1 MVTSV
6 KVALYVRVSTQEQ
19 AKEGYSIGEQT
30 DRLTKY
36 AQAHDWVIFNTYVDA
51 GFSGANMERP
61 ALKQML
67 ADVKKGGIDKVIVYK
82 LDRLSRSQKDTLS
95 IIEDQLLKNNC
106 DFESMTEKFD
116 TSTAFGK
123 AMVGILAVFA
133 QLEREQ
139 IKERLTMGLD
149 ARVKEG
155 KWRGGA
161 VVPFGYDYD
170 PQLGYLIINEYNSL
184 IVKEIFEQFASGK
197 NIRRIQADLNEKGF
211 MIHNGKCSTYA
222 IRYVLANK
230 TYIGYLRNKD
240 TWKKGLHEPII
251 DEETFNKCQQRLEAN
266 REKDRQKTPGNY
278 SAGCRIHVTAL
289 GGLLYCKQCG
299 ARFSKVITSHK
310 GNHKYV
316 YECYSR
322 HKKVTS
328 MIKDPNCKNK
338 IWQIKDLDE
347 IIFNEINKLAI
358 DPDYIQSLLPETNNE
373 DKAIKGLNK
382 RINEINGQI
391 SKLMDLYSLGS
402 LTIDEI
408 GNKIEPLKVEQEKL
422 NEELTKIKT
431 PKLSDKEVIKIA
443 KSFKQILKKGELEDI
458 RSVIE
463 ALIDYIEI
471 DNDDIFIH
479 WNFQ

>member
-1 MVTSV
+1 M
-6 KVALYVRVSTQEQ
+6 
-19 AKEGYSIGEQT
+19 
-30 DRLTKY
+30 
-36 AQAHDWVIFNTYVDA
+36 
-51 GFSGANMERP
+51 
-61 ALKQML
+61 
-67 ADVKKGGIDKVIVYK
+67 
-82 LDRLSRSQKDTLS
+82 
-95 IIEDQLLKNNC
+95 
-106 DFESMTEKFD
+106 
-116 TSTAFGK
+116 
-123 AMVGILAVFA
+123 
-133 QLEREQ
+133 
-139 IKERLTMGLD
+139 
-149 ARVKEG
+149 
-155 KWRGGA
+155 GA
-161 VVPFGYDYD
+161 VIPFGYDYD
-170 PQLGYLIINEYNSL
+170 PQLGYLTINEYNSL
-184 IVKEIFEQFASGK
+184 IVKDIFEQYASGK
-197 NIRRIQADLNEKGF
+197 NIRRIQADLTEKGYV
-211 MIHNGKCSTYA
+211 IHNAKCSTYA
-222 IRYVLANK
+222 IRYMLANK

-240 TWKKGLHEPII
+240 TWTKGLHEPII

-266 REKDRQKTPGNY
+266 KEKDKQKSPHNY
-278 SAGCRIHVTAL
+278 SAGCRNHVTAL
-289 GGLLYCKQCG
+289 GGLLYCKKCG
-299 ARFSKVITSHK
+299 ARYSKITTSHK

-338 IWQIKDLDE
+338 IWEIKVLDE

-358 DPDYIQSLLPETNNE
+358 DPDYIKSLLPETNNE
-373 DKAIKGLNK
+373 DKAIKAINK

-431 PKLSDKEVIKIA
+431 PKLSDKEVVKIA
-443 KSFKQILKKGELEDI
+443 KSFKQILKKGDLEDI

-471 DNDDIFIH
+471 DNDDMFIH